1 MTQAGRVTRG
11 GSFGGG
17 LAGHR
22 NASSSQRIPSRRG
35 CLANADG
42 RIHPSIDGVYISI
55 RVCDS
60 VRFPGFSRAHRG
72 TFLSL
77 LRFATRAC
85 TRSYREMAVA
95 AGAARATVLQAAA
108 LNAAVAAA
116 ASSTGALL
124 GL

>member
-1 MTQAGRVTRG
+1 VAAWRATGTRRLRSGFPRAAGA
-11 GSFGGG
+11 
-17 LAGHR
+17 L
-22 NASSSQRIPSRRG
+22 P
-35 CLANADG
+35 NADG
-42 RIHPSIDGVYISI
+42 RIHPSIDLYISI

-60 VRFPGFSRAHRG
+60 VRFLGFSRAHRG

-85 TRSYREMAVA
+85 TRSCREMAVA
-95 AGAARATVLQAAA
+95 AGAALATVLQAAA
-108 LNAAVAAA
+108 LDAAVAAA